1 MMMKHLLVWT
11 AVALMTLS
19 MTACGTGTSSSAAG
33 SSGSASPAASSSQ
46 APSSSSASAGTAGT
60 IARED
65 ALAAALTAA
74 GLTEEDLIGW
84 EARED
89 RDDGLVYYEVDL
101 YTSTADYEFEV
112 GTDGAILS
120 QEQKSYDMSWTT
132 PEGAAV
138 TKEAAMASALERV
151 SGATES
157 NLRMWVERDDGF
169 QCYEGEIIYN
179 GTKAE
184 FSIDL
189 QTGEFLEWSEKALT
203 AGSSA
208 SGDTGAAASSQAV
221 QASAPAAASSSS
233 AAASSSSAAAG
244 GTVTEDQAK
253 AAALSAAGIQ
263 ESDLIGFTVRPER
276 DDGRQTYQVD
286 LYTSSADYEI
296 DVDMTTG
303 QVLGQEQERYDMS
316 WTTPDGASVTKE
328 AAIQSVLER
337 VSGATEANLRMQVE
351 RDDGRTLYEGS
362 VIYNGKDYD
371 FEIDVQTGEFI
382 SWSEEAL

>member
-316 WTTPDGASVTKE
+316 WTAPDGASVTKE

>member
-169 QCYEGEIIYN
+169 QCYEGEIVYN

-189 QTGEFLEWSEKALT
+189 QTGEFLEWSEKTLT
-203 AGSSA
+203 AGSSV

-233 AAASSSSAAAG
+233 ASASSSSAAAG
-244 GTVTEDQAK
+244 GAVTEDQAK

>member
-112 GTDGAILS
+112 GTDGTILS

-169 QCYEGEIIYN
+169 QCYEGEIVYN

-189 QTGEFLEWSEKALT
+189 QTGEFLEWSEKTLT
-203 AGSSA
+203 AGSSV

-233 AAASSSSAAAG
+233 ASASSSSAAAG
-244 GTVTEDQAK
+244 GAVTEDQAK

>member
-1 MMMKHLLVWT
+1 M
-11 AVALMTLS
+11 
-19 MTACGTGTSSSAAG
+19 
-33 SSGSASPAASSSQ
+33 
-46 APSSSSASAGTAGT
+46 
-60 IARED
+60 
-65 ALAAALTAA
+65 
-74 GLTEEDLIGW
+74 
-84 EARED
+84 
-89 RDDGLVYYEVDL
+89 
-101 YTSTADYEFEV
+101 
-112 GTDGAILS
+112 
-120 QEQKSYDMSWTT
+120 
-132 PEGAAV
+132 
-138 TKEAAMASALERV
+138 
-151 SGATES
+151 
-157 NLRMWVERDDGF
+157 
-169 QCYEGEIIYN
+169 
-179 GTKAE
+179 
-184 FSIDL
+184 
-189 QTGEFLEWSEKALT
+189 
-203 AGSSA
+203 
-208 SGDTGAAASSQAV
+208 
-221 QASAPAAASSSS
+221 
-233 AAASSSSAAAG
+233 
-244 GTVTEDQAK
+244 TEDQAK

-286 LYTSSADYEI
+286 LYTASADYEI

>member
-33 SSGSASPAASSSQ
+33 SSGSASPEASSSQ
-46 APSSSSASAGTAGT
+46 ASSSSSASAGTAGT

-112 GTDGAILS
+112 GTDGTILS
-120 QEQKSYDMSWTT
+120 QEQASYDMSWTT

-169 QCYEGEIIYN
+169 QCYEGEIVYN

-189 QTGEFLEWSEKALT
+189 QTGEFLEWSEKTLT
-203 AGSSA
+203 AGSSV

-233 AAASSSSAAAG
+233 ASASSSSAAAG
-244 GTVTEDQAK
+244 GAVTEDQAK

>member
-286 LYTSSADYEI
+286 LYTASADYEI

>member
-1 MMMKHLLVWT
+1 MMKHLLVWT

-138 TKEAAMASALERV
+138 TKDAAVASALERV

-189 QTGEFLEWSEKALT
+189 QTGEFLEWSEKTLT
-203 AGSSA
+203 AGSSV

-221 QASAPAAASSSS
+221 QASAPAEASSSS
-233 AAASSSSAAAG
+233 ASASSSSAAAG

>member
-1 MMMKHLLVWT
+1 MMKHLMVWT

-74 GLTEEDLIGW
+74 GLTKEDLIGW

-112 GTDGAILS
+112 GTDGTILS

-203 AGSSA
+203 AGSSV

-233 AAASSSSAAAG
+233 ASASSSSAAAG

-263 ESDLIGFTVRPER
+263 ESDLIAFTVRPER

-286 LYTSSADYEI
+286 LYTASADYEI

>member
-1 MMMKHLLVWT
+1 MMKHLMVWT

-33 SSGSASPAASSSQ
+33 SSGSASPEASSSQ
-46 APSSSSASAGTAGT
+46 ASSSSSASAGTAGI
-60 IARED
+60 IAQED

-112 GTDGAILS
+112 GTDGTILS
-120 QEQKSYDMSWTT
+120 QEQASYDMSWTT

-203 AGSSA
+203 AGSSVFGA
-208 SGDTGAAASSQAV
+208 TGAAASSQAV

-233 AAASSSSAAAG
+233 ASASSSSAAAG

>member
-286 LYTSSADYEI
+286 LYTASADYEI

-371 FEIDVQTGEFI
+371 FEIDVQTGEFV

>member
-221 QASAPAAASSSS
+221 QASAPAEASSSS
-233 AAASSSSAAAG
+233 ASASSSSAAAG
-244 GTVTEDQAK
+244 GAVTEDQAK

-286 LYTSSADYEI
+286 LYTASADYEI

>member
-1 MMMKHLLVWT
+1 MMKHLLVWT

-286 LYTSSADYEI
+286 LYTASADYEI

>member
-233 AAASSSSAAAG
+233 ASASSSSAAAG
-244 GTVTEDQAK
+244 GAVTEDQAK

-286 LYTSSADYEI
+286 LYTASADYEI

>member
-1 MMMKHLLVWT
+1 MMKHLLVWT

-189 QTGEFLEWSEKALT
+189 QSGEFLEWSEKTLT
-203 AGSSA
+203 AGNSA

-221 QASAPAAASSSS
+221 QASAPAEASSSS
-233 AAASSSSAAAG
+233 ASASSSSAAAG

-286 LYTSSADYEI
+286 LYTASADYEI

>member
-84 EARED
+84 EAREA

-112 GTDGAILS
+112 GTDGTILS

-189 QTGEFLEWSEKALT
+189 QTGEFLEWSEKTLT

-233 AAASSSSAAAG
+233 ASASSSSAAAG

-286 LYTSSADYEI
+286 LYTASADYEI